1 MNKKQSSFNKD
12 DHLPPALVFVR
23 SNRMNVNRITL
34 QHKAVTFVFALVL
47 CWSVMAP
54 EICTAL
60 DAYVVYSGK
69 NHQEKERFLAALPK
83 ELSRKSYN
91 IARLNGGDYSEKQ
104 KTLAKFKNASV
115 VVFLLDEPMM
125 ALRGSTLSSDL
136 IIVQSLMTSVK
147 SEARTLYVLSQD
159 MDSAQLEEQLKILH
173 RTADVVRVKEKT
185 LPVIA
190 AASLVTA
197 KILKPQ

>member
-1 MNKKQSSFNKD
+1 
-12 DHLPPALVFVR
+12 
-23 SNRMNVNRITL
+23 MNVNRITL

-54 EICTAL
+54 EICTAM

-69 NHQEKERFLAALPK
+69 NYQEKESFLAALSK
-83 ELSRKSYN
+83 DFSVETYN
-91 IARLNGGDYSEKQ
+91 VDRLNAGDYSEKQ
-104 KTLAKFKNASV
+104 KVLSKFKKASAI
-115 VVFLLDEPMM
+115 VFLLDEPMK
-125 ALRGSTLSSDL
+125 ALSGSTLSRDL
-136 IIVQSLMTSVK
+136 IIVQSIMTSVK
-147 SEARTLYVLSQD
+147 SEARIVYVLSQG
-159 MDSAQLEEQLKILH
+159 MDSAQLEQQLKILH
-173 RTADVVRVKEKT
+173 RTASVVRVKEKT